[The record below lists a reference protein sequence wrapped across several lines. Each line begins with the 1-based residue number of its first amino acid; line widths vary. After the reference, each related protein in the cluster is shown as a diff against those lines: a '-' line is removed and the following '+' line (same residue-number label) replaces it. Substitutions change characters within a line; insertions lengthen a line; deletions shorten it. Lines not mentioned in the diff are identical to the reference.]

1 MNLAKCMS
9 RFVVKSYCILGWR
22 YYEISEQNTWEFGGI
37 DPPVVLYVGK
47 ENSDRINICIF
58 WLEILFEIAL

>member
-1 MNLAKCMS
+1 MKFRN
-9 RFVVKSYCILGWR
+9 
-22 YYEISEQNTWEFGGI
+22 EIPENSGGI

-47 ENSDRINICIF
+47 EKSDRINICIF